1 MGSAITH
8 VTLSVAMG
16 DTEEA
21 VITTLEKENF
31 EKYYALGPSI
41 DGEFEEDGLLNNCKE
56 KQVISNQPKEYVNSG
71 ESKETIKEPEYFVD
85 DEAEKQEIPIDE
97 DKLMNWYPRLQ
108 CGAVCDT
115 CNIM

>member
-1 MGSAITH
+1 
-8 VTLSVAMG
+8 MG

-21 VITTLEKENF
+21 VVTTLEKENF

-41 DGEFEEDGLLNNCKE
+41 EEQFEEDELLNSCHDKD
-56 KQVISNQPKEYVNSG
+56 VIRNQPKEDVNSD
-71 ESKETIKEPEYFVD
+71 ESKETISKPEYFVD
-85 DEAEKQEIPIDE
+85 NETDKLQIQIGE
-97 DKLMNWYPRLQ
+97 DKSMICYPRLQ

>member
-8 VTLSVAMG
+8 VTVSVAMG

-41 DGEFEEDGLLNNCKE
+41 DEEFEEDDLLNSCKE
-56 KQVISNQPKEYVNSG
+56 KHVISNQPKEYMNSD
-71 ESKETIKEPEYFVD
+71 ESKETFKKPEYFVD
-85 DEAEKQEIPIDE
+85 NEIEELEIPVDE
-97 DKLMNWYPRLQ
+97 DKMMKWYP
-108 CGAVCDT
+108 
-115 CNIM
+115 

>member
-8 VTLSVAMG
+8 VTVSVAMG

-41 DGEFEEDGLLNNCKE
+41 DEEFEEDELLNRCKE
-56 KQVISNQPKEYVNSG
+56 KHVIINQPKEYVNSD

-85 DEAEKQEIPIDE
+85 SETEKEEIPIDE
-97 DKLMNWYPRLQ
+97 DELIDWYPRLQ
-108 CGAVCDT
+108 CGSICNT